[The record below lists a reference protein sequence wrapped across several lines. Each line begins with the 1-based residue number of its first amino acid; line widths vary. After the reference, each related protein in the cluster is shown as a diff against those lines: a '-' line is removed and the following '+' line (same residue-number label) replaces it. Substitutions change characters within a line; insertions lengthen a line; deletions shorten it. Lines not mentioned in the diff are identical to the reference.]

1 MDRIWQWAWDRYGAT
16 YSWVA
21 WVVLFATVFPLYFLL
36 SLLVVASERSNQYI
50 EATVCD
56 GYRGGG
62 VDVPHGL
69 PW

>member
-1 MDRIWQWAWDRYGAT
+1 
-16 YSWVA
+16 
-21 WVVLFATVFPLYFLL
+21 
-36 SLLVVASERSNQYI
+36 LLVVASERSNQYI